1 MVKVEYS
8 SEYDNYLAIFDD
20 YANKV
25 FNTVNTDSNLAEAM
39 KYSFFAGGKRVRPVL
54 MIAATERLNGKIEKV
69 LPYAF
74 ALECIHTYSLIH
86 DDLPALDN
94 DVLRRGKPTC
104 HTAFDE
110 ATAILAGDGL
120 LNFAFEHLLNHIVD
134 NKDIAAAKTVAEYSG
149 YDGMLGGQKADIENE
164 HNPDCDVDTINYI
177 YDKKTGKFLTLPFL
191 IPSILF
197 APEKTGIA
205 KECGFLLG
213 RIFQYCDDLLDV
225 LSTSEREGKSI
236 GKDEKSGKSTVV
248 KILGDEEVKRRIA
261 DMKKYLYARCEEF
274 IDVTFLKSFVD
285 KFSGFIEI

>member
-149 YDGMLGGQKADIENE
+149 YDGSDEQPGGRQN
-164 HNPDCDVDTINYI
+164 V
-177 YDKKTGKFLTLPFL
+177 
-191 IPSILF
+191 
-197 APEKTGIA
+197 
-205 KECGFLLG
+205 G
-213 RIFQYCDDLLDV
+213 RVCKNV
-225 LSTSEREGKSI
+225 S
-236 GKDEKSGKSTVV
+236 
-248 KILGDEEVKRRIA
+248 
-261 DMKKYLYARCEEF
+261 
-274 IDVTFLKSFVD
+274 
-285 KFSGFIEI
+285 

>member
-1 MVKVEYS
+1 M
-8 SEYDNYLAIFDD
+8 
-20 YANKV
+20 
-25 FNTVNTDSNLAEAM
+25 
-39 KYSFFAGGKRVRPVL
+39 
-54 MIAATERLNGKIEKV
+54 
-69 LPYAF
+69 
-74 ALECIHTYSLIH
+74 
-86 DDLPALDN
+86 
-94 DVLRRGKPTC
+94 
-104 HTAFDE
+104 
-110 ATAILAGDGL
+110 
-120 LNFAFEHLLNHIVD
+120 NHIVD

-149 YDGMLGGQKADIENE
+149 YDGRLGGQKADIENE
-164 HNPDCDVDTINYI
+164 RNPDCDVDTINYI

-236 GKDEKSGKSTVV
+236 
-248 KILGDEEVKRRIA
+248 DEEVRRRIA